1 MPATKQNTSLV
12 RNTASRLTLN
22 KGKST
27 RRRKTTRRN
36 TTATALKTNRKRT
49 VRSRRYRRNSA
60 SSGHGLFA
68 VILSAGFGALI
79 INLFDAGINRLAP
92 QTSAGYRTLAKGV
105 IGGGLLM
112 FGSKLPAFARS
123 YAPTVGGAFIFATA
137 LDLIATYAMPK
148 ILSLTGV
155 SQQAA
160 PVVVASQPAKAAT
173 GEMGMVHQLSN
184 GDTVEVWEQPNYGGY
199 GAQSSG
205 YAYA

>member
-1 MPATKQNTSLV
+1 
-12 RNTASRLTLN
+12 LTLN

-27 RRRKTTRRN
+27 GRRRTRRN
-36 TTATALKTNRKRT
+36 TTTTAAAALKTNRKRP

-60 SSGHGLFA
+60 SSGAGLFG
-68 VILSAGFGALI
+68 VILSAGFGALV
-79 INLFDAGINRLAP
+79 INLFDAAINRLAP

-112 FGSKLPAFARS
+112 FGGKLLPMFARK

-137 LDLIATYAMPK
+137 LDLVATYAMPK

-155 SQQAA
+155 SQAAQSA
-160 PVVVASQPAKAAT
+160 PVVVASQPAKAAS

-184 GDTVEVWEQPNYGGY
+184 GDVVEVWEQPSYGGY
-199 GAQSSG
+199 GARQAG
-205 YAYA
+205 YSYA